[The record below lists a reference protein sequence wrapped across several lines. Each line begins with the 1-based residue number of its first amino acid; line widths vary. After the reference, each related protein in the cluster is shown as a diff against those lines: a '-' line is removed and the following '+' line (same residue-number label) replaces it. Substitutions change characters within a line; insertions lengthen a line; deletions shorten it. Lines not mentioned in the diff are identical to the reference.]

1 MDQFRLKKWI
11 IISNINR
18 IGKSN
23 RKEEENNKRE
33 KDEEICIH
41 NFLDTIY
48 FYQKWEE
55 MYS

>member
-41 NFLDTIY
+41 NFLDTSY